1 MDSKYPD
8 ETTILHFRHLLEKN
22 RLDKQ
27 VFDLFTRQLTNRGL
41 LFSKGT
47 IVDGSFI
54 GAPSSTKNADKKHDL
69 EMLWAKKGKNWHF
82 GMKMHIGV
90 DEVTGITTT

>member
-1 MDSKYPD
+1 MTSSHVVD
-8 ETTILHFRHLLEKN
+8 LLAWRWIQNIRMRLRFCISVTFLRKN

-69 EMLWAKKGKNWHF
+69 EML
-82 GMKMHIGV
+82 
-90 DEVTGITTT
+90 

>member
-54 GAPSSTKNADKKHDL
+54 GAPSSTKTLTRSTILKCS
-69 EMLWAKKGKNWHF
+69 EQRKGR
-82 GMKMHIGV
+82 IGTS
-90 DEVTGITTT
+90 E